1 MKLRLNK
8 TFCLFCFCLISFS
21 VFPQT
26 NSNVVGLKAK
36 IEIVRHDRM
45 ISISGYAENESPSF
59 KEDISYK
66 LLVLKKSKAGNFS
79 KNLQSGDFSILSNQK
94 KLLSNTKINLQKG
107 EILKIYLYLRK
118 NNVLINKDTAT
129 VKGFEKGLATTAIKE
144 KNIEI
149 RGLVI
154 DEAITKPGKDFYD
167 YFYQLYNMSG
177 ANYPFII
184 KINEKPGIGFSSQII
199 VKIGDRIINR
209 FFIQPKEDFLRN
221 EAQNTLKL
229 VENYNKYRSNL
240 FKSRN
245 Y

>member
-1 MKLRLNK
+1 MNSRLNK
-8 TFCLFCFCLISFS
+8 TFCSICFCLISFN

-26 NSNVVGLKAK
+26 SNVVGLKAK
-36 IEIVRHDRM
+36 IEIVRQDRLV
-45 ISISGYAENESPSF
+45 SISGYAENESPSF
-59 KEDISYK
+59 KENISYR
-66 LLVLKKSKAGNFS
+66 LLVLKKNKTGNFS

-94 KLLSNTKINLQKG
+94 KLLSNIKINLQKG

-118 NNVLINKDTAT
+118 NNVLIDRDTVE
-129 VKGFEKGLATTAIKE
+129 VKTFEKELNTSAIKE

-154 DEAITKPGKDFYD
+154 DEALTKPGKDFYD
-167 YFYQLYNMSG
+167 FFYQLYNTSG

-184 KINEKPGIGFSSQII
+184 KINEKPGIGISSQII
-199 VKIGDRIINR
+199 VKVGDRIVNR

-221 EAQNTLKL
+221 KAQQTLKL
-229 VENYNKYRSNL
+229 IENYNKYRKNI
-240 FKSRN
+240 FKSSN